1 MIWGWKW
8 IETNLKIPNQ
18 ESWPQGIIQS
28 KEETTVH
35 KDSNTSNVE
44 ATIKSSNTIRC
55 ICLPVNINKTI
66 ELPFSTLLYIISQT
80 SSGIV
85 EAVDKQ
91 KGWGTSS
98 TSWGQVAKKPFPVT
112 ILILV
117 EIEKPIEVA
126 VQMKLQDLACRI
138 QIPKLAPTFNKPTEL
153 EIAQLKMKRF

>member
-91 KGWGTSS
+91 KKL
-98 TSWGQVAKKPFPVT
+98 QHQQDLYLPT
-112 ILILV
+112 ILIQVNQTFKRQINKKLNTW
-117 EIEKPIEVA
+117 EKKFQEKTI
-126 VQMKLQDLACRI
+126 I
-138 QIPKLAPTFNKPTEL
+138 
-153 EIAQLKMKRF
+153 